1 MMVPERKYGHETY
14 EIPQRYQRR
23 KPAPIYRERMMQRRQ
38 EVEQSAQESQ
48 RISAARAA
56 KTRRG
61 WALCLT
67 LAAGLVV
74 LCGMRIYQSAASMR
88 NAATITSL
96 KDEIHELTMDA
107 ENYECRIAEAA
118 ADDKIEAGAKQLGM
132 TYPTDDQVREI
143 TN

>member
-1 MMVPERKYGHETY
+1 
-14 EIPQRYQRR
+14 
-23 KPAPIYRERMMQRRQ
+23 MQRRQ

-56 KTRRG
+56 KT
-61 WALCLT
+61 LCLT

-143 TN
+143 AN

>member
-1 MMVPERKYGHETY
+1 
-14 EIPQRYQRR
+14 
-23 KPAPIYRERMMQRRQ
+23 MQRRQ
-38 EVEQSAQESQ
+38 EVEQSAQESP

-74 LCGMRIYQSAASMR
+74 LCGMRIYQSAASRR

-118 ADDKIEAGAKQLGM
+118 SDDKIEAGAKQLGM

-143 TN
+143 AN